1 MFKLTG
7 KDCSIIAVEYNKL
20 PKCHLRKCSVY
31 WFPNKKS
38 LYLLLCYWLCSVLD
52 ISGPGDR
59 GYCYNSGEPPSGQ
72 REGTVW
78 SSHCYLPGKISISNL
93 NNVYINIKKILT
105 RYVALTSHPGIS
117 NSFLPKCAICLL
129 QWAVGVSDLRNQ
141 FRSYIFCQ
149 IE

>member
-52 ISGPGDR
+52 ISSPGDR

-72 REGTVW
+72 REGTVR

-93 NNVYINIKKILT
+93 NNVGIDIKKI
-105 RYVALTSHPGIS
+105 
-117 NSFLPKCAICLL
+117 
-129 QWAVGVSDLRNQ
+129 
-141 FRSYIFCQ
+141 
-149 IE
+149 